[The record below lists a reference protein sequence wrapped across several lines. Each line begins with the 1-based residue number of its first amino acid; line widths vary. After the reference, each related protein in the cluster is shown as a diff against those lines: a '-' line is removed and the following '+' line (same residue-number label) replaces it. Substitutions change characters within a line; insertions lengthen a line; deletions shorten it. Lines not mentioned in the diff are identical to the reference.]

1 MGRQKEFDP
10 DEALDKAMRFF
21 WQKGYRHSS
30 VRDLISSTGV
40 NFYGLYNVFGD
51 KRGIYLKGLD
61 KYMSRYVA
69 RIKAAANQANGLD
82 EALRAVFKVVLEI
95 VTVEND
101 NAGCMVCNAAVEVAP
116 IDQDVAGRV
125 QNHRDSIERFCL
137 TLFERYPEAM
147 SSVDPQDYKALA
159 EYLCSQIYNIGFL
172 VRAQCTKALIKR
184 HIETTIALLK

>member
-1 MGRQKEFDP
+1 MARKREFDP

-30 VRDLISSTGV
+30 IRDLIASTGV

-61 KYMSRYVA
+61 KYMSRYLA
-69 RIKAAANQANGLD
+69 RIKRSANQAASLED
-82 EALRAVFKVVLEI
+82 ALSAIFKAVVEI

-116 IDQDVAGRV
+116 IDQEVAERV
-125 QNHRDSIERFCL
+125 KSHRASIEKFCL
-137 TLFERYPEAM
+137 TLFKEH
-147 SSVDPQDYKALA
+147 PQDLSNIAPEQHKAIA
-159 EYLCSQIYNIGFL
+159 EYVCSQIYNIGFL
-172 VRAQCTKALIKR
+172 VRSQCTKALINR
-184 HIETTIALLK
+184 HIETTITLLK